1 MALEYVDKLSEIGVD
16 AIKFQLT
23 NPNLLFSNESKF
35 AKYQLVNSNY
45 INPKQM
51 IKETQLSKSEH
62 LRIYDYCLK
71 KNIDYLCTAF
81 DLDSIKF
88 LNNNFNMKYFKIA
101 SGEIFSIDVL
111 EYISKYKKKIILS
124 TGMATFS
131 EIKQSLKIINSN
143 FKKNITLL
151 HCISN
156 YPVALKNVNLNVM
169 KELKKHFKCDVG
181 FSDHTKDIF
190 SSIIAVSM
198 GAKIIEK
205 HVTFDRNLK
214 GPDHKASST
223 IREFDK
229 LVKAIRKIEIV
240 KGNSENSISKLEK
253 EIANVSR
260 KSIVAKSDIAKN
272 KIINLKDITFKRPG
286 NGILPIYKN
295 KILGKKTKI
304 KILKDNLIR
313 LKDIY

>member
-1 MALEYVDKLSEIGVD
+1 M
-16 AIKFQLT
+16 
-23 NPNLLFSNESKF
+23 
-35 AKYQLVNSNY
+35 
-45 INPKQM
+45 
-51 IKETQLSKSEH
+51 
-62 LRIYDYCLK
+62 
-71 KNIDYLCTAF
+71 CTAF

-88 LNNNFNMKYFKIA
+88 LNKNFNLKYFKIA

-124 TGMATFS
+124 TGMS
-131 EIKQSLKIINSN
+131 SYKEINQSIKILNSN

-169 KELKKHFKCDVG
+169 TELKRRFRCEVG

-190 SSIIAVSM
+190 SSIVAVSM

-205 HVTFDRNLK
+205 HVTFDRKLK

-223 IREFDK
+223 ISEFDK
-229 LVKAIRKIEIV
+229 LVKAIRKIELV
-240 KGNSENSISKLEK
+240 KGSAENKISELEK

-260 KSIVAKSDIAKN
+260 KSIVASKDIKKN
-272 KIINLKDITFKRPG
+272 KTIKEGDIEFKRPG
-286 NGILPIYKN
+286 TGILPIFKN
-295 KILGKKTKI
+295 KILGKKAKV
-304 KILKDNLIR
+304 KILKDHIIQ
-313 LKDIY
+313 LKDIH